1 MFKKRAKSLF
11 FSNIFFA
18 NKQYHPF
25 SQSGTYAQIKKN
37 KPIFAIDMYNILY
50 SKLLMRTLLPF
61 ILVVLSFNSWGLSNN
76 QVRISQKTG
85 PYFIL
90 DHNKPATGPRAG
102 FVAIEITN
110 VSNQPI
116 SNFKI
121 TLNAISGIGYT
132 LGIGEDSSRSF
143 LTIQPGEKVLASFF
157 MRYPSTFNTT
167 GQFQFQLQ
175 DRNPGLVQYTTSITT
190 KAFISASAGGLVN
203 SRKTSSAKPVGEIWT
218 DTIRY
223 HFGNVLCQ
231 DAFFFQPVAN
241 ASYNAAGMFL
251 VGTEVIYSDVPGI
264 QVGDKN
270 VFCDTATASNHGSNK
285 AVIIV
290 NKYIVRNVNTPILM
304 SPVCATLSGN
314 HFKFQFKWSTN
325 PLNNRSCSGDP
336 SKLFISKS
344 VNNPFPKFGDTI
356 LYTVVLKNTSTN
368 FSAVPE
374 LNDDLPVGY
383 TFLSLSPASR
393 INAENSCEIPTTGS
407 TKKIRVKGA
416 RPEGYSIS
424 PGDSLTFQYW
434 VITSLTDNDGL
445 PDTNFVSF
453 TIGLYSSPRVF
464 SIVQLNNG
472 KGLLP
477 ITNLSAVVKN
487 NQLNWSVEGT
497 SRDAVFQIEGGEHAW
512 SSVALIPYQW
522 GKKNYSLT
530 LANLLDYPF
539 FKITVVENGKTTLS
553 TVIRNTAQSEQ
564 AFSVYPQPFA
574 QSVQLTLPKNVSK
587 TAQMEVYDSQGRWIS
602 SSSALNQLEV
612 NTENWPTGVY
622 FFHLIE
628 NGQRQIFKGI
638 KIAH

>member
-1 MFKKRAKSLF
+1 
-11 FSNIFFA
+11 
-18 NKQYHPF
+18 
-25 SQSGTYAQIKKN
+25 
-37 KPIFAIDMYNILY
+37 MYNILY
-50 SKLLMRTLLPF
+50 SKPLMRTLLPF
-61 ILVVLSFNSWGLSNN
+61 ILLFFSFNSWGLSNN
-76 QVRISQKTG
+76 QVSISQKTG
-85 PYFIL
+85 PFFIV
-90 DHNKPATGPRAG
+90 DHNKPTTGPRAG
-102 FVAIEITN
+102 FVAIEMIN
-110 VSNQPI
+110 ISNQPI

-121 TLNAISGIGYT
+121 TLTNIVGTGFSF
-132 LGIGEDSSRSF
+132 GIGEDSSRSF

-175 DRNPGLVQYTTSITT
+175 DQNPGLVQYTTSITT

-231 DAFFFQPVAN
+231 DAFFFQPVSNATYN
-241 ASYNAAGMFL
+241 ASGMFL
-251 VGTEVIYSDVPGI
+251 VGNEVIYSDVPGI
-264 QVGDKN
+264 QVGAKN
-270 VFCDTATASNHGSNK
+270 LFCDTATANNHGSNK
-285 AVIIV
+285 AVIVV
-290 NKYIVRNVNTPILM
+290 NKYIVRNVNTPILIQ
-304 SPVCATLSGN
+304 PVCATLSGN

-336 SKLFISKS
+336 SKLVISKS
-344 VNNPFPKFGDTI
+344 VNNTFPKFGDTI
-356 LYTVVLKNTSTN
+356 LYTVVLKNTSN
-368 FSAVPE
+368 GFSTVPE
-374 LNDDLPVGY
+374 LNDELPEGY
-383 TFLSLSPASR
+383 TFLSVSSTSR

-407 TKKIRVKGA
+407 TKRIRVKGA

-434 VITSLTDNDGL
+434 VISSLFDNDGL

-453 TIGLYSSPRVF
+453 TIGLYSSARVF
-464 SIVQLNNG
+464 SIVQLSNG

-487 NQLNWSVEGT
+487 NQLNWSVVGT
-497 SRDAVFQIEGGEHAW
+497 SRDAVFQIEGGENTW
-512 SSVALIPYQW
+512 SPIAVIPYQW
-522 GKKNYSLT
+522 GKKNYSLSLT
-530 LANLLDYPF
+530 QHLTYPY
-539 FKITVVENGKTTLS
+539 FKVTVMENGKATIS
-553 TVIRNTAQSEQ
+553 TVIRNTSEPDQS
-564 AFSVYPQPFA
+564 FLVYPQPFT
-574 QSVQLTLPKNVSK
+574 QSVRLTLPKNVSK

-602 SSSALNQLEV
+602 SSSTLNQMEV